1 MTRVTGDPVQAAM
14 SEDLMRRL
22 VDGDESALA
31 EAYQRFG
38 ALVHTIAQRSVGEHH
53 EAEDITQQVFVA
65 LWKGRASLDPGGGSL
80 GGWLAT
86 VTRRRCADLHAARA
100 RRSRDERA
108 FVHEA
113 GPSVTAAQDV
123 VEQVYLADALQAL
136 GDPRATIIRMAVID
150 DRRHEDIAQTLQL
163 PLGTVKSHVRR
174 GLTHLRKHLEEVN
187 R

>member
-1 MTRVTGDPVQAAM
+1 
-14 SEDLMRRL
+14 MRRL

-86 VTRRRCADLHAARA
+86 VTQRRCADLHAARA